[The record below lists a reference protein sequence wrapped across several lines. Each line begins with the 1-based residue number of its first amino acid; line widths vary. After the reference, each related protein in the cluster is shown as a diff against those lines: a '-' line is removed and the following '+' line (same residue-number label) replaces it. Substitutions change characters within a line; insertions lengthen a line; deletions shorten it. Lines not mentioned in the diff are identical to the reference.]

1 MNKELKKDIF
11 LLILET
17 IFDDNSCEIDR
28 GNCISFYHFLID
40 TLNDEMLAIPEE
52 EESDIS
58 ICHTIIYILCN
69 FHLIGDN
76 IEDWNRHETIEFL
89 KDYSGVTD
97 REFEE
102 SIEKF
107 RKIYALIKSEFIL
120 G

>member
-17 IFDDNSCEIDR
+17 IFDDNSGEIDR
-28 GNCISFYHFLID
+28 GNCILFYHFLID

-52 EESDIS
+52 EEADIS
-58 ICHTIIYILCN
+58 LCHTIIYTLCN
-69 FHLIGDN
+69 FHLIGN
-76 IEDWNRHETIEFL
+76 RVEDWNKDETLEFL

-97 REFEE
+97 KEFEK
-102 SIEKF
+102 SIERF
-107 RKIYALIKSEFIL
+107 RKIYELIKSEFIL